1 MKLNEELFKKLNV
14 LYVENDEKIKE
25 NFSHTLNRLF
35 NKVFLCSDGLDAL
48 EKFTQQNNT
57 SEKIDVILSEY
68 TIPSLNGLELLFKIR
83 EINKNVPFIF
93 ITQETDVDL
102 LLNSLRYDVTDYF
115 FKPINEN
122 EILKKIEEACVAR
135 QYEDEIL
142 NYQNEIEDY
151 FELINKVA
159 ILYIFDTNKK
169 MIYVN
174 DFFIELSKYDK
185 DDILGQDYRSFFHY
199 EMPKPIIEEQSLILE
214 NGKKWQGKIKYLTS
228 IDSLFYTNC
237 TIIPVFDKDKNIT
250 KYISVNFLTT
260 REENEKREFKK
271 KVLFDLQETKRVYS
285 VAQRK
290 INELDNILL
299 SCSDYDEIKETLQ
312 KETKRL
318 VSLGKLTE
326 VEAAAADKKMLERF
340 FESNLFKRIK
350 NADKIYREQKFTIA
364 VPLGELNSDVPKEF
378 SSEKAVVQGVIDCAF
393 FENGETIVL
402 DYKTDNVKDEEE
414 LKRRYS
420 GQLSIYKRAAE
431 EIFSQPVKETLIF
444 SLRLNKTVVLDI

>member
-1 MKLNEELFKKLNV
+1 MKLNEELFKKLNI

-25 NFSHTLNRLF
+25 SFSHTLNKLF
-35 NKVFLCSDGLDAL
+35 NKVFFCSDGLDAL

-159 ILYIFDTNKK
+159 IVYIFDTNKK

-185 DDILGQDYRSFFHY
+185 DDILAQDYRSFFHY

-228 IDSLFYTNC
+228 IDSIFYTNC
-237 TIIPVFDKDKNIT
+237 TIIPVFDEKKEIK
-250 KYISVNFLTT
+250 KYVSINFLTT
-260 REENEKREFKK
+260 KEENEKREFKK
-271 KVLFDLQETKRVYS
+271 RVHFDFQETKRIYT

-290 INELDNILL
+290 IDELTNILS
-299 SCSDYDEIKETLQ
+299 SCTDYDEFKENLNKEQ
-312 KETKRL
+312 KENQEHFF
-318 VSLGKLTE
+318 KLE
-326 VEAAAADKKMLERF
+326 ELEKKV
-340 FESNLFKRIK
+340 K
-350 NADKIYREQKFTIA
+350 
-364 VPLGELNSDVPKEF
+364 
-378 SSEKAVVQGVIDCAF
+378 
-393 FENGETIVL
+393 
-402 DYKTDNVKDEEE
+402 NVKDKYDLLTVGINKKISQISIMITEMKSVEERTNKKIINVTDDIKAKDFLITRIE
-414 LKRRYS
+414 K
-420 GQLSIYKRAAE
+420 
-431 EIFSQPVKETLIF
+431 EIGIKGSKISDLEDVLEYRKTQIK
-444 SLRLNKTVVLDI
+444 NKKADF

>member
-1 MKLNEELFKKLNV
+1 MKLNEELFKTLNI

-48 EKFTQQNNT
+48 ERFTQQNNT

-68 TIPSLNGLELLFKIR
+68 SIPSLNGLELLFKIR
-83 EINKNVPFIF
+83 DINKNVPFIF

-115 FKPINEN
+115 FKPINEK
-122 EILKKIEEACVAR
+122 EILKKIEEACIAR

-199 EMPKPIIEEQSLILE
+199 EMPRPIIEEQTLTLE
-214 NGKKWQGKIKYLTS
+214 SGKKWQGKIKYLTS
-228 IDSLFYTNC
+228 IDSIFYTNC
-237 TIIPVFDKDKNIT
+237 TIIPIFDENKEIK
-250 KYISVNFLTT
+250 KYASVNFLTT
-260 REENEKREFKK
+260 KEENSKREFKK
-271 KVLFDLQETKRVYS
+271 KVHFDLQETKKIYT

-290 INELDNILL
+290 IDELTNILS
-299 SCSDYDEIKETLQ
+299 SCTDYDEFKESLKKEQ
-312 KETKRL
+312 KESQESFIKLEELEKKVKR
-318 VSLGKLTE
+318 
-326 VEAAAADKKMLERF
+326 
-340 FESNLFKRIK
+340 
-350 NADKIYREQKFTIA
+350 
-364 VPLGELNSDVPKEF
+364 
-378 SSEKAVVQGVIDCAF
+378 
-393 FENGETIVL
+393 
-402 DYKTDNVKDEEE
+402 VKDKYELLTVGINKKITQISLMISEMKGIEERTNKKIVNVADDIKAKDILITRIEEE
-414 LKRRYS
+414 IGIKGSKISDLEDVLEYR
-420 GQLSIYKRAAE
+420 
-431 EIFSQPVKETLIF
+431 
-444 SLRLNKTVVLDI
+444 KTQIEKKKANS

>member
-1 MKLNEELFKKLNV
+1 MKLNKELFKKLNI

-25 NFSHTLNRLF
+25 SFSDTLNKLF
-35 NKVFLCSDGLDAL
+35 NKVFFCSDGLDAL

-68 TIPSLNGLELLFKIR
+68 SISSLNGLKLLFKIR
-83 EINKNVPFIF
+83 DINKNVPFIF

-122 EILKKIEEACVAR
+122 EILKKIEEACIAR

-199 EMPKPIIEEQSLILE
+199 EMPKPIIKEQSLILE
-214 NGKKWQGKIKYLTS
+214 NAKKWQGKIKYLTS

-237 TIIPVFDKDKNIT
+237 RIIPVFDENKEIK
-250 KYISVNFLTT
+250 KYVSINFLTT
-260 REENEKREFKK
+260 KEENEKREFKK
-271 KVLFDLQETKRVYS
+271 RVHFDLQETKRIYT

-290 INELDNILL
+290 IDELTNILS
-299 SCSDYDEIKETLQ
+299 SCTDYDEFKESLKKEQ
-312 KETKRL
+312 KETQEYFF
-318 VSLGKLTE
+318 KLE
-326 VEAAAADKKMLERF
+326 ELEKKV
-340 FESNLFKRIK
+340 KK
-350 NADKIYREQKFTIA
+350 
-364 VPLGELNSDVPKEF
+364 
-378 SSEKAVVQGVIDCAF
+378 
-393 FENGETIVL
+393 
-402 DYKTDNVKDEEE
+402 VKDKYDLLTVGINKKISQISLMINEMKSVEEKTNKKIITVTDDIKAKDFLITRIE
-414 LKRRYS
+414 K
-420 GQLSIYKRAAE
+420 
-431 EIFSQPVKETLIF
+431 EIGIKGSKISDLEDVLEY
-444 SLRLNKTVVLDI
+444 RKTQIKKKKA